1 MELKGKSYIMVK
13 PSGARYINEIEDRL
27 IESHLTIDSRY
38 YVEDWETVA
47 NELYKDEIKK
57 HNPIFYEDFQAHIW
71 VNKYFFGNQALVYV
85 FKRNEQTYQNLLD
98 ETFKLKQ
105 LIRGD
110 LNATKDGTC
119 MFIIDINK
127 IDISGRINEN
137 NGRVTITNNGE
148 SIEFDDMIGQLGRW
162 KSYFLNYVHCP
173 DAKPEEFEREL
184 SILSQ
189 FGIFDEKNRV
199 SEESFALCKRMRSC
213 NRPYSNR

>member
-1 MELKGKSYIMVK
+1 KIVELKGKSYIMVK

-148 SIEFDDMIGQLGRW
+148 SIEFDDMIGQL
-162 KSYFLNYVHCP
+162 
-173 DAKPEEFEREL
+173 
-184 SILSQ
+184 
-189 FGIFDEKNRV
+189 
-199 SEESFALCKRMRSC
+199 
-213 NRPYSNR
+213 